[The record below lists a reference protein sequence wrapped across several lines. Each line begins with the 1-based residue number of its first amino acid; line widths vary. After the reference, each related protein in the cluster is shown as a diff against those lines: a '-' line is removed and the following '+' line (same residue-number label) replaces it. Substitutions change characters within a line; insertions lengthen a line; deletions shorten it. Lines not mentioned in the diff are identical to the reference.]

1 MYIGRNFLN
10 VFKGDG
16 KIHTPLGFDNTKE
29 FHDSFILLYASNFHT
44 TRND

>member
-1 MYIGRNFLN
+1 MYIGRDFFN

-29 FHDSFILLYASNFHT
+29 FQHPSSKMNYC
-44 TRND
+44 